1 MCLAYTCIYIYIYYM
16 YKYVC
21 TRVCIYICMKIG
33 TFVCVCVC
41 VCVCMSMSVRVTSQA
56 QGGHKAAPGS
66 QGAEKHHRHP
76 DGLTLCGWERKTG
89 ATKGRSFRDIR
100 QSVASAGFGAWLRH
114 LGRDFFKQRA
124 PAIFSNKDPSVRE
137 LLASDRCLHPVGNKP
152 ANTHIFELR
161 LRT

>member
-1 MCLAYTCIYIYIYYM
+1 
-16 YKYVC
+16 
-21 TRVCIYICMKIG
+21 MKIG
-33 TFVCVCVC
+33 TFVCVYAC

-100 QSVASAGFGAWLRH
+100 QSVASAGFGAWLQH
-114 LGRDFFKQRA
+114 LGRDFF
-124 PAIFSNKDPSVRE
+124 
-137 LLASDRCLHPVGNKP
+137 
-152 ANTHIFELR
+152 
-161 LRT
+161 